1 MKKHS
6 RELLSDTVMLF
17 FFGAAFGIFVFIIT
31 YGTAILNIGND
42 TWILN
47 SPDID
52 IKQHYIGFLHY
63 LNAPWSFPLGCMD
76 SLSYPYKMSVVWTD
90 SIPGVCILVK
100 LLKWAFPATPQL
112 FGWFGLVT
120 FALNG
125 GTAALLL
132 FRVTKNRTL
141 SLFSSLF
148 FILSFSVI
156 QRMYYH
162 TSLSAHFIILSAFL
176 WFFYDEKRSFGKRM
190 AGYVLFSFLCVSI
203 HSYFLPIVGIILIF
217 DTLKEYIRDKRTVK
231 DPVYLFLP
239 LFLFGAGA
247 LFFLYVYGAFSM
259 SVNHEGFAVGGFNSN
274 LNTFWNSLGDG
285 LIPGLKNKYGTQYE
299 GFGYLGLGML
309 VLSFTALVILIK
321 KFVDKFSKKE
331 LRIYFRIHYM
341 IFLTACMF
349 VVFVVMAVIPEADL
363 NEYTLIPDIFP
374 IRIKRLLGVFRSNG
388 RFIWGA
394 VYITMLSSVYILQ
407 KTFGKKLL
415 CAVVVLA
422 LILQTADIS
431 PNLMKKRD
439 FYMGEYE
446 YSDLIKKIGFK
457 KDDYDH
463 IIMTFENNE
472 IQMNFGYYAA
482 IDKKTLNRF
491 YFARDINDAINEE
504 LEAYRT
510 EAVSGHPDKR
520 SVYIFNADTLKEWK
534 EAPLNIVEI
543 SDDLF
548 LGY

>member
-1 MKKHS
+1 MKKYS

-132 FRVTKNRTL
+132 FRVTKNKTL
-141 SLFSSLF
+141 SLFSALF
-148 FILSFSVI
+148 FILSFPVL

-162 TSLSAHFIILSAFL
+162 TSLSAHFIILSALL
-176 WFFYDEKRSFGKRM
+176 WFFSDMKKTFSNRI
-190 AGYVLFSFLCVSI
+190 AGYLFFAFLCVSI
-203 HSYFLPIVGIILIF
+203 HSYFLPMVGVILLF
-217 DTLKEYIRDKRTVK
+217 DTLKEYIRDKK
-231 DPVYLFLP
+231 ESGELFFLCLP
-239 LFLFGAGA
+239 LVVFGAAA
-247 LFFLYVYGAFSM
+247 LFFLYAYGAFSM
-259 SVNHEGFAVGGFNSN
+259 NVNHAGFSVGEFNSN
-274 LNTFWNSLGDG
+274 LNTFFNSLGDG
-285 LIPGLKNKYGTQYE
+285 LIPEFKNKYGTQYE
-299 GFGYLGLGML
+299 GYGYLGLG
-309 VLSFTALVILIK
+309 VLFLSALAAVILIK
-321 KFVDKFSKKE
+321 RTVDKLIKKE
-331 LRIYFRIHYM
+331 LKVYLRSHCKIL
-341 IFLTACMF
+341 LTACMF
-349 VVFVVMAVIPEADL
+349 GIFVLMAVFPEMDF

-374 IRIKRLLGVFRSNG
+374 HTVKRLLGVFRSNG
-388 RFIWGA
+388 RFIWVA
-394 VYITMLSSVYILQ
+394 VYIVMLSSVYILN
-407 KTFGKKLL
+407 KTFNKKLIYIFL
-415 CAVVVLA
+415 SLS
-422 LILQTADIS
+422 LILQAADSAQYILS
-431 PNLMKKRD
+431 KRE
-439 FYMGEYE
+439 FYTGEYGYFSLME
-446 YSDLIKKIGFK
+446 MYGPGKE
-457 KDDYDH
+457 DYDH
-463 IIMTFENNE
+463 IIMTFDNGDFK
-472 IQMNFGYYAA
+472 MNFAYYAA
-482 IDKKTLNRF
+482 LDKKTINRF
-491 YFARDINDAINEE
+491 YFARDIDDAVNEK
-504 LEAYRT
+504 LEEYKS